1 MKLSTV
7 TKRKTLE
14 QLCRKG
20 HTIFKPSCPSCI
32 ELQTEWYTTLQRTGF
47 IDLETNRK
55 TLHQSPID
63 FNNRSDVKNQ
73 VAFEAKQ
80 NFYIWAQRQADEAK
94 FHSPVDAK
102 IWSEYSSGITF
113 RSMENSIGLDH
124 TWIYRKVKKIENYL
138 KEQGRS
144 LIASMS
150 YEAAVY

>member
-1 MKLSTV
+1 MD
-7 TKRKTLE
+7 

-20 HTIFKPSCPSCI
+20 HTIFKEKCPSCT
-32 ELQTEWYTTLQRTGF
+32 ELRKEWYTTLQQTGF
-47 IDLETNRK
+47 TDIEVNRK
-55 TLHQSPID
+55 TLHQSPFD
-63 FNNRSDVKNQ
+63 LNNRSDVRDVVK
-73 VAFEAKQ
+73 FEAKQ
-80 NFYIWAQRQADEAK
+80 NFYIWAQRQAEEAK

-102 IWSEYSSGITF
+102 IWSQYSNGITF
-113 RSMENSIGLDH
+113 RSMESSIGLDH